1 MNRHRHRLLLTL
13 YASRTAVTRL
23 RARPARSSSRPLAR
37 AFLAGTEGLLP
48 GGSRMG
54 APHDRGRLCQ
64 APGRSGRT
72 DMLWY
77 CRFTWH
83 PHTTPAQVRQRV
95 LQQHEAGLTHPDRIR
110 GWYNLAG
117 GGAGFM
123 LIETDDPRELTTML
137 QPYMD
142 LVRWDV
148 HAA

>member
-1 MNRHRHRLLLTL
+1 
-13 YASRTAVTRL
+13 
-23 RARPARSSSRPLAR
+23 
-37 AFLAGTEGLLP
+37 
-48 GGSRMG
+48 
-54 APHDRGRLCQ
+54 
-64 APGRSGRT
+64 
-72 DMLWY
+72 MLWY

-148 HAA
+148 HAAYELPYERTIEALKKEDLLTVPS